1 MAQFVSPLVVPVP
14 TAEYSQF
21 LTLLGLNVARA
32 LGIDVGGS
40 GIKGAI
46 VDTASGELVSE
57 RLRVPSPTEFTVE
70 NIVQTISG
78 LAREFG
84 EIASVGVGF
93 PAVVREGVV
102 SSSPTAF
109 RHKGWL
115 GVDLAKELSIALGS
129 VCATINDA
137 DAVALA
143 EAELGPAAGVTG
155 TVLVCT
161 LGSGI
166 GSGLLSNGQ
175 LIPNIEVGGLFLPGH
190 DSNVERWTSS
200 RVRKVEDLSWREWGD
215 RLNTLFAH
223 LEKVFAPDLIVIGG
237 GVSKKHAKF
246 LRHIKVSCAITPSTF
261 TNDAGIIGAALLGA
275 RSSK

>member
-1 MAQFVSPLVVPVP
+1 
-14 TAEYSQF
+14 
-21 LTLLGLNVARA
+21 VAHA

-40 GIKGAI
+40 GIKGAV
-46 VDTASGELVSE
+46 VDTTSGKILSK

-70 NIVQTISG
+70 KVVQTIAE
-78 LAREFG
+78 LAG
-84 EIASVGVGF
+84 ELGEVDSAGIAF

-102 SSSPTAF
+102 SSRPTAF
-109 RHKGWL
+109 LHRGWR
-115 GVDLAKELSIALGS
+115 GVDLTRELSIALGS
-129 VCATINDA
+129 SCATINDA

-143 EAELGPAAGVTG
+143 EAELGLAAGVAG

-190 DSNVERWTSS
+190 DSNVEQWTSS

-215 RLNTLFAH
+215 RLNALFTH
-223 LEKVFAPDLIVIGG
+223 LERVFAPDLIVIGG
-237 GVSKKHAKF
+237 GVSKKHEKF
-246 LRHIKVSCAITPSTF
+246 LRYIKVSCRITPSTF
-261 TNDAGIIGAALLGA
+261 TNDAGIVGAALLGA
-275 RSSK
+275 RSSE